1 MGGSLSSEASASS
14 SSSLGGL
21 KDMQD
26 IPLYIEANSV
36 ANSVVAASPSGNVQD
51 GVKKIE
57 AISMTWTKW
66 GLIAAY
72 ALYNSSR
79 LILTDFSIFLMA
91 FTTSLEGQVVSTLSV
106 FATSSFNAHSL
117 ISTVLVVQGVNG
129 RSFQCFGP
137 REC

>member
-1 MGGSLSSEASASS
+1 MIW
-14 SSSLGGL
+14 
-21 KDMQD
+21 M
-26 IPLYIEANSV
+26 
-36 ANSVVAASPSGNVQD
+36 
-51 GVKKIE
+51 
-57 AISMTWTKW
+57 KW